1 MHASDEPTVETPGT
15 PTAWSVPQMGQH
27 SHAARL
33 QLGGPWEFVLV
44 DHVLVDCLGH
54 QGLGLCLHPGGP
66 EGRAVL
72 ARITVQE
79 QLIVDELLG
88 SGRKHPPTW
97 ETVAR
102 HRSLLDVLGE
112 HRVESEIVGQ
122 AGGPSVRTH
131 ESSGGDCGMSAGRL
145 ARYHRACF
153 RSGAVR

>member
-15 PTAWSVPQMGQH
+15 PTVWSVPQVGQH

-33 QLGGPWEFVLV
+33 QLGGPWVFVLV
-44 DHVLVDCLGH
+44 DH
-54 QGLGLCLHPGGP
+54 
-66 EGRAVL
+66 
-72 ARITVQE
+72 E

-88 SGRKHPPTW
+88 SARKHPPTW

-112 HRVESEIVGQ
+112 HRVESEIVGP

-145 ARYHRACF
+145 ARYHRTCF